1 MSFRWGLIP
10 WWSKDA
16 KSGSRLF
23 NARGETVATK
33 ASFREAFRERRIIV
47 PADGFYEWHKTK
59 TGAPAAALLQPGR
72 RRSRWPSPA
81 WPSAG
86 ATRTRRRARPTSAA
100 AP

>member
-23 NARGETVATK
+23 NARGETVATR
-33 ASFREAFRERRIIV
+33 ASFREAFRQRRIIV
-47 PADGFYEWHKTK
+47 PADGFYEWHKTEIGAK
-59 TGAPAAALLQPGR
+59 QPHYSTGPMG
-72 RRSRWPSPA
+72 SHWPSPA

-86 ATRTRRRARPTSAA
+86 ATRTPGRTRRSSGA